1 MPKRLCLLVILKCK
15 DMLKMRINLQ
25 STYIVKIK
33 INKINYLINI
43 HY

>member
-15 DMLKMRINLQ
+15 DVLKMRINLQ

-33 INKINYLINI
+33 VNIINALSKA